1 MKLVDIMTP
10 NPKCIVSSDTL
21 ADAARQMRDYDVGC
35 LPVCDDNRLVGV
47 ITDRDIT
54 VRAIAEGKDPNAAVR
69 DVMTSAI
76 VYGFADEDIED
87 AAFYIASLQVGA
99 RPQIPRPATP
109 EPYAAKPQSP
119 DSHCKIQRNNTWKTR
134 RIGDTVALLSNS

>member
-87 AAFYIASLQVGA
+87 AASLMKVHQMRRLLVLDRDKKLVGIVSLGDLA
-99 RPQIPRPATP
+99 VEGGDAERTG
-109 EPYAAKPQSP
+109 EVLE
-119 DSHCKIQRNNTWKTR
+119 
-134 RIGDTVALLSNS
+134 RISELSVAGAE